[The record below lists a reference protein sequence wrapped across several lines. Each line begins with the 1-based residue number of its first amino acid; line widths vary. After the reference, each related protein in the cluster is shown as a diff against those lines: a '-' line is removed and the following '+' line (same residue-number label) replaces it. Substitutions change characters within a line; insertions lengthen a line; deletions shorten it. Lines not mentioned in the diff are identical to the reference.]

1 MVGIKN
7 EGIFWSHLL
16 SIVTVNNFE
25 IIDISDL
32 WDVEYFTCA
41 KFSLYKY
48 TAISQ
53 FINYA

>member
-48 TAISQ
+48 TAISPV
-53 FINYA
+53 Y